1 MTLDVVLLRD
11 ALQDRLQKDFAVV
24 IRVRMCYEDILLS
37 RGQIINAVL
46 TPVSTKWGFFL
57 KMSAEPLVKYL
68 NYHQSRSV
76 KSFW

>member
-46 TPVSTKWGFFL
+46 TPVSTNRGFFWKCQL
-57 KMSAEPLVKYL
+57 SL
-68 NYHQSRSV
+68 
-76 KSFW
+76 